1 MNCPEDLVHVFEKA
15 EADAPVSIF
24 TTPLR
29 YNLTTAMSATY
40 TPLTPSSP
48 GYST

>member
-1 MNCPEDLVHVFEKA
+1 
-15 EADAPVSIF
+15 
-24 TTPLR
+24 LR

-48 GYST
+48 GYSTWIKCTPSTSNVQ